1 MALLDGSEVE
11 IESARINEKEK
22 PFRIGREGETIV
34 EDHSAMTKYEESIGP
49 ESKIFSDE
57 ATAEETRYCTLGD

>member
-1 MALLDGSEVE
+1 MALLDGSDVE

-34 EDHSAMTKYEESIGP
+34 ELDKL
-49 ESKIFSDE
+49 
-57 ATAEETRYCTLGD
+57 RN